1 MKINSINNLQS
12 KNLNIKNSVKV
23 QKNLDNLVKTEEK
36 VVTNPALYQAYNNV
50 SFKSVA
56 KETPFRVLGS
66 VDSGEYISIPL
77 KHFKEPILLKPDC
90 VDTYFRDKTGEINAD
105 YVRDFVH
112 IYDSFYE
119 NEVQV
124 SENIKS
130 LAKEIISNAEADAR
144 KSPVID
150 LPEGVIPFN
159 PKKMKINYYTETNKA
174 KTNANA
180 YLYNEA
186 ENKKNFPIIALDK
199 AFLLMQLSKTE
210 DGYSFLNYNETK
222 PIADE
227 LFMLSD
233 KLQIDFKTPVL
244 NAAKNEKGIVDLK
257 LARLFTDY
265 VCDTNGCGLLSL
277 ESFSNIAKN
286 LRTNPNND
294 MEKVTRQVCML
305 SEIASFEPKEV
316 EYFVNQCV
324 NKQTQE
330 FNEETF
336 GMIMNLATEAEYSF
350 PVLFDDFSDETM
362 EAYEQ
367 IERELIHSYLK
378 ENNDEETGIIRDD
391 ADSIMAFTENF
402 IANKKE
408 ELN

>member
-1 MKINSINNLQS
+1 M
-12 KNLNIKNSVKV
+12 
-23 QKNLDNLVKTEEK
+23 
-36 VVTNPALYQAYNNV
+36 
-50 SFKSVA
+50 
-56 KETPFRVLGS
+56 
-66 VDSGEYISIPL
+66 
-77 KHFKEPILLKPDC
+77 
-90 VDTYFRDKTGEINAD
+90 
-105 YVRDFVH
+105 
-112 IYDSFYE
+112 
-119 NEVQV
+119 
-124 SENIKS
+124 
-130 LAKEIISNAEADAR
+130 
-144 KSPVID
+144 
-150 LPEGVIPFN
+150 
-159 PKKMKINYYTETNKA
+159 
-174 KTNANA
+174 
-180 YLYNEA
+180 
-186 ENKKNFPIIALDK
+186 
-199 AFLLMQLSKTE
+199 
-210 DGYSFLNYNETK
+210 NYNETK